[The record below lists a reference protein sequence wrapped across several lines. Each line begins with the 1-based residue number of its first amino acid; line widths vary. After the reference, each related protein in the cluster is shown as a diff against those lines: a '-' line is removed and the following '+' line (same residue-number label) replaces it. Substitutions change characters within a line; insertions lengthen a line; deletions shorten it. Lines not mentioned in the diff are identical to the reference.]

1 MKQVRASGLVK
12 RRLAASFEAIVP
24 VHFCLCD
31 MQPEMSDS
39 ARVSSRCK
47 QQGGYEP
54 TLQCPAEGSNLS
66 PHPHH
71 VSVQTTRAACEK
83 KDLGGQRP
91 KSGGAARLLP
101 LSRGREMGSA
111 GEREALSPWLG
122 RSEVRPRWLISG
134 CAVNRGSHLAV
145 H

>member
-47 QQGGYEP
+47 QQAGYEP

-71 VSVQTTRAACEK
+71 VSVRKLRGPHVKQK
-83 KDLGGQRP
+83 KGPRRP

-111 GEREALSPWLG
+111 GEREALSPWVG

-134 CAVNRGSHLAV
+134 CAVNRGSHLAA